1 MMTDLCRYK
10 LQNNV
15 HIVSGAKNHCIY
27 NLNSRKLYHLDSE
40 HLEFLYRLVS
50 EDYEKVPVEVRE
62 FFMKEG
68 IVIPGDSTSAEEI
81 SPYQYEKNIDF
92 AWIEIT
98 QRCNLYCRHCYEG
111 SSKNVEISD
120 MTMQDFETA
129 VKALH
134 SIGIKRIQL
143 VGGEPLVHPQIAE
156 MIKIAKDTFDFVE
169 VYTNGTLLTDEMLKL
184 ITDRKVALAFS
195 LYAADSAVHDYVTC
209 TKGSYNLTIDSI
221 QKALDLGNTV
231 RVASVEMKDI
241 PRYVFDDKRAMARAD
256 LPRVTG
262 RAGLHLYSR
271 DILRRKLITKESFRR
286 PVSADDFLQNQKIH
300 NCFGSRLYVDCKL
313 DVYPCVME
321 RRLTYGNIKEI
332 PITQMVGTKPA
343 FLTKDKIKGCK
354 DCEFRYACFDCRPDS
369 NGNEIYDK
377 PWYCTYDPQE
387 GTWADVE
394 EFMDSLL
401 KIHKEA

>member
-1 MMTDLCRYK
+1 MMNDLCRYK

-27 NLNSRKLYHLDSE
+27 NLNSQKLYHLDSE
-40 HLEFLYRLVS
+40 HLEFLNRLVS
-50 EDYEKVPVEVRE
+50 ESYENVPAHVRD
-62 FFMKEG
+62 FFIKED
-68 IVIPGDSTSAEEI
+68 IVIPEDSTLIEEI
-81 SPYQYEKNIDF
+81 SSYRYEKNIDF

-111 SSKNVEISD
+111 SSQNIEISD
-120 MTMQDFETA
+120 MSMQDFKTA
-129 VKALH
+129 VNALY

-143 VGGEPLVHPQIAE
+143 VGGEPLIHPQIAE
-156 MIKIAKDTFDFVE
+156 IIKIAKDTFEFVE
-169 VYTNGTLLTDEMLKL
+169 VYTNGTMLTDELLEL

-195 LYAADSAVHDYVTC
+195 LYAEDSAVHDYVTC
-209 TKGSYNLTIDSI
+209 TKGSYDLTIDRI
-221 QKALDLGNTV
+221 HKALNLGNTV

-241 PRYVFDDKRAMARAD
+241 PRYVFDDKRVMARTD

-271 DILRRKLITKESFRR
+271 DMLRRKLITKETFRK
-286 PVSADDFLQNQKIH
+286 PLSKADFLRNQKVH
-300 NCFGSRLYVDCKL
+300 NCFGTRLYVDCKL

-321 RRLTYGNIKEI
+321 RRLMYGNIKEI
-332 PITQMVGTKPA
+332 PITQMLGMESF
-343 FLTKDKIKGCK
+343 FLTKDKIEGCK

-377 PWYCTYDPQE
+377 PWYCTYDSKE
-387 GTWADVE
+387 GIWADVE
-394 EFMDSLL
+394 EFIDGCLENS
-401 KIHKEA
+401 

>member
-1 MMTDLCRYK
+1 MYK

-15 HIVSGAKNHCIY
+15 HIVSGAKHHCIY

-40 HLEFLYRLVS
+40 HLEYLHQLASAAY
-50 EDYEKVPVEVRE
+50 KNVPVTVRD
-62 FFMKEG
+62 FFIKED
-68 IVIPGDSTSAEEI
+68 IVIADKSKLVEEI
-81 SPYQYEKNIDF
+81 CPYLYGKNIDF

-111 SSKNVEISD
+111 SFKNVEISD

-129 VKALH
+129 VNALH
-134 SIGIKRIQL
+134 SINIKRIQL
-143 VGGEPLVHPQIAE
+143 VGGEPLIHSQIAE
-156 MIKIAKDTFDFVE
+156 MIKIAKDTFEFVE
-169 VYTNGTLLTDEMLKL
+169 VYTNGTLLTDELLEL

-209 TKGSYNLTIDSI
+209 TKGSYNLTKDRICR
-221 QKALDLGNTV
+221 ALDLGNTV

-271 DILRRKLITKESFRR
+271 DMLRRKLITKETFRK
-286 PVSADDFLQNQKIH
+286 PVSADDFLRNQKVH
-300 NCFGSRLYVDCKL
+300 NCFGARLYIDCKL

-332 PITQMVGTKPA
+332 PITKMLGTEPA

-394 EFMDSLL
+394 EFMDGLL
-401 KIHKEA
+401 KNS

>member
-1 MMTDLCRYK
+1 MYK

-15 HIVSGAKNHCIY
+15 HIVSGAKHHCIY

-40 HLEFLYRLVS
+40 HLEYLHQLASAAY
-50 EDYEKVPVEVRE
+50 KNVPVTVRD
-62 FFMKEG
+62 FFIKED
-68 IVIPGDSTSAEEI
+68 IVIADKSKLVEEI
-81 SPYQYEKNIDF
+81 CPYLYGKNIDF

-98 QRCNLYCRHCYEG
+98 QRCNLYCRHCYED
-111 SSKNVEISD
+111 SFKNVEISD

-129 VKALH
+129 VNALH
-134 SIGIKRIQL
+134 SINIKRIQL
-143 VGGEPLVHPQIAE
+143 VGGEPLIHSQIAE
-156 MIKIAKDTFDFVE
+156 MIKIAKDTFEFVE
-169 VYTNGTLLTDEMLKL
+169 VYTNGTLLTDELLEL

-209 TKGSYNLTIDSI
+209 TKGSYNLTKDRICR
-221 QKALDLGNTV
+221 ALDLGNTV

-271 DILRRKLITKESFRR
+271 DMLRRKLITKETFRK
-286 PVSADDFLQNQKIH
+286 PVSADDFLRNQKVH
-300 NCFGSRLYVDCKL
+300 NCFGARLYIDCKL

-332 PITQMVGTKPA
+332 PITKMLGTEPA

-394 EFMDSLL
+394 EFMDGLL
-401 KIHKEA
+401 KNS

>member
-1 MMTDLCRYK
+1 MYK

-15 HIVSGAKNHCIY
+15 HIVSGAKHHCIY

-40 HLEFLYRLVS
+40 HLEYLHQLAS
-50 EDYEKVPVEVRE
+50 EAYKNVPVTVRD
-62 FFMKEG
+62 FFIKED
-68 IVIPGDSTSAEEI
+68 IVIADKSKLVEEI
-81 SPYQYEKNIDF
+81 CPYLYGKNIDF

-129 VKALH
+129 VNALQ

-143 VGGEPLVHPQIAE
+143 VGGEPLIHPQIAE
-156 MIKIAKDTFDFVE
+156 IIKIAKDTFEFVE
-169 VYTNGTLLTDEMLKL
+169 VYTNGTLLTKELLEL

-195 LYAADSAVHDYVTC
+195 LYAAASAVHDYVTC
-209 TKGSYNLTIDSI
+209 TKGSYDLTIAHI

-262 RAGLHLYSR
+262 RAGMHLYSR
-271 DILRRKLITKESFRR
+271 DMLRRKLITKETFRK
-286 PVSADDFLQNQKIH
+286 PVSADDFLRNQKVH
-300 NCFGSRLYVDCKL
+300 NCFGARLYVDCKL

-321 RRLTYGNIKEI
+321 RRLTYGNLKEI
-332 PITQMVGTKPA
+332 PVTQMVGAEPA

-377 PWYCTYDPQE
+377 PWYCTYDPQK
-387 GTWADVE
+387 GTWADIE
-394 EFMDSLL
+394 EFMDGLL
-401 KIHKEA
+401 ENS

>member
-1 MMTDLCRYK
+1 MIP
-10 LQNNV
+10 
-15 HIVSGAKNHCIY
+15 H
-27 NLNSRKLYHLDSE
+27 NSA
-40 HLEFLYRLVS
+40 
-50 EDYEKVPVEVRE
+50 
-62 FFMKEG
+62 
-68 IVIPGDSTSAEEI
+68 SAEEI

-98 QRCNLYCRHCYEG
+98 QRCNLYCRHCYES

-120 MTMQDFETA
+120 MSMQDFETA
-129 VKALH
+129 VNALQ
-134 SIGIKRIQL
+134 SIGIQRIQL
-143 VGGEPLVHPQIAE
+143 VGGEPLIHPQIAE
-156 MIKIAKDTFDFVE
+156 MIKIAKDTFEFVE
-169 VYTNGTLLTDEMLKL
+169 VYTNGTLLTEELLEL

-209 TKGSYNLTIDSI
+209 TKGSYDLTIARI

-271 DILRRKLITKESFRR
+271 DMLRRKLITKETFRKLL
-286 PVSADDFLQNQKIH
+286 SADDFLRNQKVH
-300 NCFGSRLYVDCKL
+300 NCFGARLYVDCKL

-321 RRLTYGNIKEI
+321 RRLTYGNLKEI
-332 PITQMVGTKPA
+332 PVTQMVGAEPA

-377 PWYCTYDPQE
+377 PWYCTYDPQK

-394 EFMDSLL
+394 EFMDSFL
-401 KIHKEA
+401 ENS

>member
-1 MMTDLCRYK
+1 MYK
-10 LQNNV
+10 LQYNV
-15 HIVSGAKNHCIY
+15 HIVSGAKHHCIY

-40 HLEFLYRLVS
+40 HLEYLHQLAS
-50 EDYEKVPVEVRE
+50 EAYKNVPVTVRD
-62 FFMKEG
+62 FFIKED
-68 IVIPGDSTSAEEI
+68 IVIADKSKLVEEI
-81 SPYQYEKNIDF
+81 CPYLYGKNINF

-129 VKALH
+129 VNALH
-134 SIGIKRIQL
+134 SIDIKRIQL
-143 VGGEPLVHPQIAE
+143 VGGEPLIHPQIAE
-156 MIKIAKDTFDFVE
+156 MIKIAKDTFEFVE
-169 VYTNGTLLTDEMLKL
+169 VYTNGTLLTDELLEL

-209 TKGSYNLTIDSI
+209 TKGSYNLTKDRICR
-221 QKALDLGNTV
+221 ALDLGNTV

-256 LPRVTG
+256 LPRATG

-271 DILRRKLITKESFRR
+271 DMLRRKLITKETFRK
-286 PVSADDFLQNQKIH
+286 PVSADDFLRNQKVH
-300 NCFGSRLYVDCKL
+300 NCFGARLYIDCKL

-332 PITQMVGTKPA
+332 PITKMLGTEPA

-394 EFMDSLL
+394 EFMDGLL
-401 KIHKEA
+401 KNS

>member
-1 MMTDLCRYK
+1 MYK

-15 HIVSGAKNHCIY
+15 HIVSGAKHHCIY

-40 HLEFLYRLVS
+40 HLEYLHQLAS
-50 EDYEKVPVEVRE
+50 EAYKNVPVTVRD
-62 FFMKEG
+62 FFIKED
-68 IVIPGDSTSAEEI
+68 IVIADKSKLVEEI
-81 SPYQYEKNIDF
+81 CPYLYGKNIDF
-92 AWIEIT
+92 VWIEIT

-129 VKALH
+129 VNALH
-134 SIGIKRIQL
+134 SIDIKRIQL
-143 VGGEPLVHPQIAE
+143 VGGEPLIHPQIAE
-156 MIKIAKDTFDFVE
+156 MIKIAKDTFEFVE
-169 VYTNGTLLTDEMLKL
+169 VYTNGTLLTDELLEL

-209 TKGSYNLTIDSI
+209 TKGSYDLTKDRIC
-221 QKALDLGNTV
+221 KAMDLGNTV

-271 DILRRKLITKESFRR
+271 DMLRRKLITKETFRK
-286 PVSADDFLQNQKIH
+286 PVSADDFLRNQKVH
-300 NCFGSRLYVDCKL
+300 NCFGARLYIDCKL

-332 PITQMVGTKPA
+332 PITKMLGMEPA

-387 GTWADVE
+387 GIWADVE
-394 EFMDSLL
+394 EFMDGLL
-401 KIHKEA
+401 KNS

>member
-1 MMTDLCRYK
+1 MYK

-15 HIVSGAKNHCIY
+15 HIVSGAKHHCIY

-40 HLEFLYRLVS
+40 HLEYLHQLAS
-50 EDYEKVPVEVRE
+50 EAYKNVPVTVRD
-62 FFMKEG
+62 FFIKED
-68 IVIPGDSTSAEEI
+68 IVIADKSKLVEEI
-81 SPYQYEKNIDF
+81 CPYLYGKNIDF

-129 VKALH
+129 VNALH
-134 SIGIKRIQL
+134 SIDIKRIQL
-143 VGGEPLVHPQIAE
+143 VGGEPLIHPQIAE
-156 MIKIAKDTFDFVE
+156 MIKIAKDTFEFVE
-169 VYTNGTLLTDEMLKL
+169 VYTNGTLLTDELLEL

-209 TKGSYNLTIDSI
+209 TKGSYNLTKDRICR
-221 QKALDLGNTV
+221 ALDLGNTV

-271 DILRRKLITKESFRR
+271 DMLRRKLITKETFRK
-286 PVSADDFLQNQKIH
+286 PVSADNFL
-300 NCFGSRLYVDCKL
+300 LY
-313 DVYPCVME
+313 
-321 RRLTYGNIKEI
+321 
-332 PITQMVGTKPA
+332 
-343 FLTKDKIKGCK
+343 
-354 DCEFRYACFDCRPDS
+354 
-369 NGNEIYDK
+369 
-377 PWYCTYDPQE
+377 
-387 GTWADVE
+387 
-394 EFMDSLL
+394 
-401 KIHKEA
+401 